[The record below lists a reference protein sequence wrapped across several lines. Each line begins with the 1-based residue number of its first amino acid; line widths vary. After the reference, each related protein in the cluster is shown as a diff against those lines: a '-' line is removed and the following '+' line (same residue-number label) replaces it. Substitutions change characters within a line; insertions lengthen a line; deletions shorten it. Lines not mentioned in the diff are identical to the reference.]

1 MQEVNSPV
9 LQAIF
14 QRRSIRK
21 YTDAPVSRDDLVT
34 MLEAARWAPSGSNRQ
49 PWRFLVMMQ
58 GDKRKDA
65 LSDMCAYKHI
75 IDAAGALILVV
86 TDQEACRH
94 PVKDHQSVGAA
105 LQNMLLAAHDLG
117 LGAVWI
123 GQIMD
128 RKREVMA
135 VLHQDPDRFDF
146 MALVAV
152 GHPAEQG
159 RPPQR
164 IALADLLLEPF

>member
-1 MQEVNSPV
+1 M
-9 LQAIF
+9 
-14 QRRSIRK
+14 
-21 YTDAPVSRDDLVT
+21 
-34 MLEAARWAPSGSNRQ
+34 
-49 PWRFLVMMQ
+49 
-58 GDKRKDA
+58 
-65 LSDMCAYKHI
+65 
-75 IDAAGALILVV
+75 
-86 TDQEACRH
+86 
-94 PVKDHQSVGAA
+94 GAA

-123 GQIMD
+123 GQVMD

-135 VLHQDPDRFDF
+135 ALNLDPDRLDF

-164 IALADLLLEPF
+164 IALDDLLLEPF